1 MTSSRTLERRG
12 VAVNR
17 GAKFRP
23 KPRIGIAI
31 EFT

>member
-1 MTSSRTLERRG
+1 MTSSRTLERCG

-17 GAKFRP
+17 GQFRP
-23 KPRIGIAI
+23 KLRIGIAI